1 MAVAMTAR
9 SSAAPAA
16 PPNACFRYAFCIE
29 SEHTRPHPTRKRAEI
44 TDQIECHQ
52 DALNQPVAD
61 LDNVDHTLRFSAPD
75 IDLEEIEPK
84 PVPPRNQAFK
94 GEMKRLV
101 LDAMKRSKGAP
112 IDSRELTQIVMQH
125 RGLGTSNL
133 RLRTTM
139 VKRVCAAL
147 NAMRRR
153 GPVVSGKGE
162 NGLLAW
168 RLR

>member
-1 MAVAMTAR
+1 MPELDHTI
-9 SSAAPAA
+9 
-16 PPNACFRYAFCIE
+16 NALI
-29 SEHTRPHPTRKRAEI
+29 RKRAEI
-44 TDQIECHQ
+44 AGQIECHQ
-52 DALNQPVAD
+52 DALNQLIVD
-61 LDNVDHTLRFSAPD
+61 LDNVDHTLRLFAPD

-101 LDAMKRSKGAP
+101 LDAMKRAKGAP
-112 IDSRELTQIVMQH
+112 IDSRELTQIVMQY

-133 RLRTTM
+133 RLRATM
-139 VKRVCAAL
+139 LKRVCAAL

-153 GPVVSGKGE
+153 GLVVSEKGE

-168 RLR
+168 RLHA